1 MPNIQVEE
9 SNWSIAQHYW
19 HDLKKHLNS
28 PDDRKK
34 VQFLNRIIFESA
46 GLNAFDYQSSNSTT
60 VKAPER
66 KDEIAPDIP
75 PIEKLTD
82 LLDEI
87 DQENK
92 FETTE
97 VKVDDSQNVETKSD
111 GKMTESWPV

>member
-34 VQFLNRIIFESA
+34 VEFLNRIIFESA
-46 GLNAFDYQSSNSTT
+46 DLNAFDYQSLNSTTT
-60 VKAPER
+60 VKATER
-66 KDEIAPDIP
+66 ENETASDIP
-75 PIEKLTD
+75 PIETMTELMN
-82 LLDEI
+82 EI
-87 DQENK
+87 ETEL
-92 FETTE
+92 ETTE